1 MTYKTGTMYI
11 EVLRPI
17 SITNENIFK
26 ASLVNIVISTK
37 PSDKRKKESLLED
50 FSKFINFKPNY
61 NFKNLWKWSVDHPEE
76 FWSKLWDYTKIIG
89 DKGQEI
95 IKYNKIFNKTKFF
108 PDSKL
113 NYAENI
119 LKKRSPEIAISFLSE
134 KGFEEEISWEQL
146 YINVCKFSGYLKSI
160 GLKKGDRV
168 AAYVPNKIESIIS
181 FLACAKNGIIWSSCS
196 PDFGTQGVVDRFK
209 QIAPR
214 ILITSDHYFYN
225 GKKINILEKVE
236 GILKQ
241 IPSIKKTLVFAYNKK
256 EEMNFKNY
264 FNFEKVLDQTE
275 ADESFERFD
284 FNHPIY
290 VLFSSGTT
298 GKPKC
303 ITHGAGNV
311 LIEHNKEF
319 MLHCDIR
326 DNEKLFYYTTTGWMM
341 WNWLVGGLATGSSI
355 FLFDGAPVYP
365 KIDILLEYCQNKKIN
380 LFGVSAKYIDH
391 LKNEKYNSKN
401 LDLSSIKIITST
413 GSPLAEESFKY
424 VYDNIKKDV
433 HLASIAGGT
442 DLVGCL
448 VLGNLFSDV
457 YMGEI
462 QGQSLGIDVDVFT
475 DEGKSVKDGEKGEL
489 VVKKPF
495 PSMPVKFWSDDD
507 GQKYHKAYFNR
518 FKNIWHHG
526 DFIERT
532 INNGF
537 IMRGRSDATL
547 NPGGV
552 RIGTA
557 EIYQQVEDIDFIT
570 EGLVVGQDYKD
581 DVRIILFITTK
592 NNEDLDD
599 EKIKSIKTKIRKNCS
614 PKHVPSIIIKV
625 PDIPRTKSG
634 KIVELAVK
642 KVIQGETINNKEA
655 IANPEALKHFENIAQ
670 LK

>member
-1 MTYKTGTMYI
+1 MNKY
-11 EVLRPI
+11 LW
-17 SITNENIFK
+17 
-26 ASLVNIVISTK
+26 K
-37 PSDKRKKESLLED
+37 PSEQNKQESLLED
-50 FSKFINFKPNY
+50 FSKFINFKSNHS
-61 NFKNLWKWSVDHPEE
+61 FKTLWKWSVDHPEE
-76 FWSKLWDYTKIIG
+76 FWSKFWDYSKIIG
-89 DKGQEI
+89 DKGNEI

-108 PDSKL
+108 PNSKL

-119 LKKRSPEIAISFLSE
+119 LKKKSSELAISFLSE
-134 KGFEEEISWEQL
+134 KGFEEEISWDQL
-146 YINVCKFSGYLKSI
+146 YNKVCKFSHYLKSI

-209 QIAPR
+209 QIAPS
-214 ILITSDHYFYN
+214 ILITSDYYFYN
-225 GKKINILEKVE
+225 GKKINILKKIKD
-236 GILKQ
+236 ILKQ
-241 IPSIKKTLVFAYNKK
+241 IPSIKKTLVFSYNKK
-256 EEMNFKNY
+256 EVMTLEDHINFDQ
-264 FNFEKVLDQTE
+264 VLEE
-275 ADESFERFD
+275 AKIDETFERFE

-290 VLFSSGTT
+290 ILYSSGTT

-355 FLFDGAPVYP
+355 FLFDGAPVHP
-365 KIDILLEYCQNKKIN
+365 KIDVLLEYCQNKKIN

-391 LKNEKYNSKN
+391 LKNEKYNSEN

-424 VYDNIKKDV
+424 VYQNIKKDV

-448 VLGNLFSDV
+448 VLGNLYSNI

-495 PSMPVKFWSDDD
+495 PSMPVKFWGDDD
-507 GQKYHKAYFNR
+507 GQKYHKAYFSR
-518 FKNIWHHG
+518 FENIWHHG

-532 INNGF
+532 SNNGF

-552 RIGTA
+552 RIGTS

-570 EGLVVGQDYKD
+570 EGLVVGQDYND
-581 DVRIILFITTK
+581 DIRIVLFITTK
-592 NNEDLDD
+592 NNEELDE
-599 EKIKSIKTKIRKNCS
+599 EKIKLIKTRIRKNCS

-625 PDIPRTKSG
+625 PEIPRTKSG
-634 KIVELAVK
+634 KIVELAVRK
-642 KVIQGETINNKEA
+642 AIHGETINNKEA
-655 IANPEALKHFENIAQ
+655 IANPEALKYFENIPQ

>member
-1 MTYKTGTMYI
+1 MEKFLW
-11 EVLRPI
+11 EP
-17 SITNENIFK
+17 SI
-26 ASLVNIVISTK
+26 
-37 PSDKRKKESLLED
+37 KRKKESLLED
-50 FSKFINFKPNY
+50 FSKYINLKSDY

-76 FWSKLWDYTKIIG
+76 FWSKFWDYSKIIG
-89 DKGQEI
+89 DKGKEI
-95 IKYNKIFNKTKFF
+95 IKYNKIFNRTKFF

-113 NYAENI
+113 NYTENI
-119 LKKRSPEIAISFLSE
+119 LKKKSSELAISFLSE
-134 KGFEEEISWEQL
+134 KGFEEEISWDKL
-146 YINVCKFSGYLKSI
+146 YNKVCKFSNYLKSI

-209 QIAPR
+209 QIEPS

-225 GKKINILEKVE
+225 GKRINILEKIDD
-236 GILKQ
+236 ILKQ
-241 IPSIKKTLVFAYNKK
+241 IQSIKKTLVFAYNKK
-256 EEMNFKNY
+256 EEMTLQGHINFD
-264 FNFEKVLDQTE
+264 EVLDQ
-275 ADESFERFD
+275 ADVDESFERFE

-290 VLFSSGTT
+290 ILYSSGTT

-326 DNEKLFYYTTTGWMM
+326 DGEKLFYYTTTGWMM

-365 KIDILLEYCQNKKIN
+365 KIDVLLEYCQNKKIN

-401 LDLSSIKIITST
+401 LDLSTIKIITST
-413 GSPLAEESFKY
+413 GSPLAEDSFKY
-424 VYDNIKKDV
+424 VYDNLKEDV

-448 VLGNLFSDV
+448 VLGNLYSNVF
-457 YMGEI
+457 MGEI

-475 DEGKSVKDGEKGEL
+475 DEGKSVNDGEKGEL

-495 PSMPVKFWSDDD
+495 PSMPVKFWGDDD
-507 GQKYHKAYFNR
+507 GQKYHKAYFTR

-532 INNGF
+532 TNNGF

-557 EIYQQVEDIDFIT
+557 EIYQQVENIDFIT
-570 EGLVVGQDYKD
+570 EGLVVGQDYDD
-581 DVRIILFITTK
+581 DVRIVLFITTK
-592 NNEDLDD
+592 NDEELDN
-599 EKIKSIKTKIRKNCS
+599 EKIKTIKSRIRKNCS
-614 PKHVPSIIIKV
+614 PKHVPSVIIKV
-625 PDIPRTKSG
+625 PEIPKTKSG
-634 KIVELAVK
+634 KIVELAVRK
-642 KVIQGETINNKEA
+642 IIHGETINNKES
-655 IANPEALKHFENIAQ
+655 IANPESLNFFKNLPQ
-670 LK
+670 LKL

>member
-1 MTYKTGTMYI
+1 MKNFLW
-11 EVLRPI
+11 E
-17 SITNENIFK
+17 
-26 ASLVNIVISTK
+26 
-37 PSDKRKKESLLED
+37 PSSKKKEESLLED
-50 FSKFINFKPNY
+50 FSKFVNFKSNY
-61 NFKNLWKWSVDHPEE
+61 NFKTLWKWTVDHPEE
-76 FWSKLWDYTKIIG
+76 FWSKFWDYSKIIG
-89 DKGQEI
+89 DKGKEI
-95 IKYNKIFNKTKFF
+95 IKYNKIFNKTQFF
-108 PDSKL
+108 SDSKL

-119 LKKRSPEIAISFLSE
+119 LKKKTSEVAISFLSE
-134 KGFEEEISWEQL
+134 QGFEEEISWNHL
-146 YINVCKFSGYLKSI
+146 YNKVCKFSNYLKSL

-209 QIAPR
+209 QIEPS

-225 GKKINILEKVE
+225 GKKINILEKNE
-236 GILKQ
+236 DILKQ

-256 EEMNFKNY
+256 EEVTLQGHINFDQVLEKADMDET
-264 FNFEKVLDQTE
+264 FEK
-275 ADESFERFD
+275 FE

-290 VLFSSGTT
+290 ILYSSGTT

-319 MLHCDIR
+319 MLHCNIKNNDR
-326 DNEKLFYYTTTGWMM
+326 LFYYTTTGWMM

-365 KIDILLEYCQNKKIN
+365 KIDILLEYCQNKKVN
-380 LFGVSAKYIDH
+380 LFGISAKYIDH
-391 LKNEKYNSKN
+391 LKNEKYSSKN

-424 VYDNIKKDV
+424 VYDNIKRDV

-448 VLGNLFSDV
+448 VLGNLYSNV

-475 DEGKSVKDGEKGEL
+475 DEGESVKDGEKGEL

-495 PSMPVKFWSDDD
+495 PSMPVKFWGDDD

-532 INNGF
+532 LNNGF

-592 NNEDLDD
+592 NNEELND
-599 EKIKSIKTKIRKNCS
+599 EKINSIKSKIRKNCS

-625 PDIPRTKSG
+625 PEIPRTKSG

-642 KVIQGETINNKEA
+642 KVIHGETINNKEA
-655 IANPEALKHFENIAQ
+655 IANPEALKYFENIPQ

>member
-1 MTYKTGTMYI
+1 MNK
-11 EVLRPI
+11 
-17 SITNENIFK
+17 
-26 ASLVNIVISTK
+26 SLWK
-37 PSDKRKKESLLED
+37 PSEQKKQESLLED
-50 FSKFINFKPNY
+50 FSKFVNFNSNHNFKS
-61 NFKNLWKWSVDHPEE
+61 LWEWSVKNKEE
-76 FWSKLWDYTKIIG
+76 FWSKFWDYSKIIG
-89 DKGQEI
+89 DKGKEVI
-95 IKYNKIFNKTKFF
+95 RKNKIFNETKFF
-108 PDSKL
+108 PDSKI

-119 LKKRSPEIAISFLSE
+119 LKKKTNDCAINFLSE
-134 KGFEEEISWEQL
+134 TGFEESITWKDL
-146 YINVCKFSGYLKSI
+146 YEKVCKFSFYLKTLD
-160 GLKKGDRV
+160 LKKGDRV

-196 PDFGTQGVVDRFK
+196 PDFGTHGVVDRFK
-209 QIAPR
+209 QIEPKV
-214 ILITSDHYFYN
+214 LITCDHYFYN
-225 GKKINILEKVE
+225 GKKINILEKINN
-236 GILKQ
+236 ILKE

-256 EEMNFKNY
+256 EKIEYKNFID
-264 FNFEKVLDQTE
+264 FNEVLIQSKSDYT
-275 ADESFERFD
+275 FERFD

-290 VLFSSGTT
+290 ILYSSGTT

-365 KIDILLEYCQNKKIN
+365 TIDVLLKYCQDKEIN

-391 LKNEKYNSKN
+391 LKNENYNSKN

-424 VYDNIKKDV
+424 VYENIKQNV

-448 VLGNLFSDV
+448 ILGNLFSNV
-457 YMGEI
+457 YKGEI

-475 DEGKSVKDGEKGEL
+475 EEGKSINDSEKGEL
-489 VVKKPF
+489 VVKNPF
-495 PSMPVKFWSDDD
+495 PSMPVKFWGDDD
-507 GQKYHKAYFNR
+507 GQKYHKAYFTR

-526 DFIERT
+526 DFIEKT
-532 INNGF
+532 PNNGF

-557 EIYQQVEDIDFIT
+557 EIYQQVENIDFIT
-570 EGLVVGQDYKD
+570 EALVVGQHYND
-581 DVRIILFITTK
+581 DVRIILFVTTK
-592 NNEDLDD
+592 KNHQLDSD
-599 EKIKSIKTKIRKNCS
+599 KIKLIKSKIRKNCS
-614 PKHVPSIIIKV
+614 PKHVPSIVIKV
-625 PDIPRTKSG
+625 PEIPRTKSG
-634 KIVELAVK
+634 KIVELAVRK
-642 KVIQGETINNKEA
+642 IINGEEVDNKEA
-655 IANPEALKHFENIAQ
+655 ISNPSCLDYFKNLKD

>member
-1 MTYKTGTMYI
+1 MEKF
-11 EVLRPI
+11 LW
-17 SITNENIFK
+17 
-26 ASLVNIVISTK
+26 A
-37 PSDKRKKESLLED
+37 PSSRKKEESLLED
-50 FSKFINFKPNY
+50 FSKFINFKSNF
-61 NFKNLWKWSVDHPEE
+61 NFKTLWKWTIDHPEE
-76 FWSKLWDYTKIIG
+76 FWSKFWDYSNIIG
-89 DKGQEI
+89 DKGKEI
-95 IKYNKIFNKTKFF
+95 IRYDKVFNKTQFF

-119 LKKRSPEIAISFLSE
+119 LKKKTSEVAVSFLSE
-134 KGFEEEISWEQL
+134 KGFEEEITWEHL
-146 YINVCKFSGYLKSI
+146 YNSVCKFSGYLKSL

-168 AAYVPNKIESIIS
+168 AAYVPNKIETIIS
-181 FLACAKNGIIWSSCS
+181 FLACAKNGVIWSSCS
-196 PDFGTQGVVDRFK
+196 PDFGIQGVVDRFK
-209 QIAPR
+209 QIQPT

-225 GKKINILEKVE
+225 GKKINILEKVKD
-236 GILKQ
+236 ILKE
-241 IPSIKKTLVFAYNKK
+241 IPSIKKTLIFNYNQK
-256 EEMNFKNY
+256 ETFNQEDYVNFN
-264 FNFEKVLDQTE
+264 KVLDQGDV
-275 ADESFERFD
+275 DETFERFE

-290 VLFSSGTT
+290 ILYSSGTT

-319 MLHCDIR
+319 MLHCDIKN
-326 DNEKLFYYTTTGWMM
+326 NEKLFYYTTTGWMM

-401 LDLSSIKIITST
+401 LDLSSLKIITST

-424 VYDNIKKDV
+424 VYDNIKQDV
-433 HLASIAGGT
+433 QLASIAGGT

-448 VLGNLFSDV
+448 VLGNLYSNV
-457 YMGEI
+457 YKGEI
-462 QGQSLGIDVDVFT
+462 QGQSLGIDVDVFN
-475 DEGKSVKDGEKGEL
+475 DEGKSTKDGEKGEL

-495 PSMPVKFWSDDD
+495 PSMPVKFWGDDD
-507 GQKYHKAYFNR
+507 GQKFHKAYFDR

-532 INNGF
+532 KNNGF

-570 EGLVVGQDYKD
+570 EGLVIGQNYND
-581 DVRIILFITTK
+581 DVRIILFVTTK
-592 NNEDLDD
+592 GNVELNED
-599 EKIKSIKTKIRKNCS
+599 KIKLVKSKIRKNCS
-614 PKHVPSIIIKV
+614 PKHVPALIIKV

-642 KVIQGETINNKEA
+642 KVINGEKINNKEA
-655 IANPEALKHFENIAQ
+655 IANPEILDYFKNILKE
-670 LK
+670 

>member
-1 MTYKTGTMYI
+1 MKNF
-11 EVLRPI
+11 LW
-17 SITNENIFK
+17 
-26 ASLVNIVISTK
+26 K
-37 PSDKRKKESLLED
+37 PSSKKKEESLLED
-50 FSKFINFKPNY
+50 FSKFINFKSNY
-61 NFKNLWKWSVDHPEE
+61 NFKNLWKWTVDHPEE
-76 FWSKLWDYTKIIG
+76 FWSKFWDYSKIIG
-89 DKGQEI
+89 DKGKKI
-95 IKYNKIFNKTKFF
+95 IKLNKIFNRTQFF

-119 LKKRSPEIAISFLSE
+119 LKKKTSEVAISFFSE
-134 KGFEEEISWEQL
+134 QGFEEEITWKNL
-146 YINVCKFSGYLKSI
+146 YKKVCKLSSYLKST

-196 PDFGTQGVVDRFK
+196 PDFGVQGVVDRFK
-209 QIAPR
+209 QIEPN
-214 ILITSDHYFYN
+214 ILITSDYYFYN
-225 GKKINILEKVE
+225 GKKINILEKVKN
-236 GILKQ
+236 ILKQ
-241 IPSIKKTLVFAYNKK
+241 IPSIKKTLVFNYNKK
-256 EEMNFKNY
+256 EEMTLKDYINF
-264 FNFEKVLDQTE
+264 DE
-275 ADESFERFD
+275 ALNQAEIDETFERFE
-284 FNHPIY
+284 FSTPIY
-290 VLFSSGTT
+290 ILYSSGTT

-319 MLHCDIR
+319 MLHCDIKN
-326 DNEKLFYYTTTGWMM
+326 NERLFYYTTTGWMM

-365 KIDILLEYCQNKKIN
+365 KIDVLLEYCQNKKIN

-391 LKNEKYNSKN
+391 LKNEKYKCKN
-401 LDLSSIKIITST
+401 LDLSSLKIIAST

-424 VYDNIKKDV
+424 VYENIKKDV

-448 VLGNLFSDV
+448 VLGNLFSNV

-475 DEGKSVKDGEKGEL
+475 DEGKSIKDGEKGEL

-495 PSMPVKFWSDDD
+495 PSMPVKFWGDEDR
-507 GQKYHKAYFNR
+507 QKYHKAYFNR
-518 FKNIWHHG
+518 FENIWHHG
-526 DFIERT
+526 DFIEKT
-532 INNGF
+532 SNNGF

-570 EGLVVGQDYKD
+570 EGL
-581 DVRIILFITTK
+581 
-592 NNEDLDD
+592 
-599 EKIKSIKTKIRKNCS
+599 SS
-614 PKHVPSIIIKV
+614 WPK
-625 PDIPRTKSG
+625 
-634 KIVELAVK
+634 L
-642 KVIQGETINNKEA
+642 Q
-655 IANPEALKHFENIAQ
+655 
-670 LK
+670 

>member
-1 MTYKTGTMYI
+1 MNKP
-11 EVLRPI
+11 LW
-17 SITNENIFK
+17 
-26 ASLVNIVISTK
+26 K
-37 PSDKRKKESLLED
+37 PSTQIKQESLLEE
-50 FSKFINFKPNY
+50 FSKFVNFDSKH
-61 NFKNLWKWSVDHPEE
+61 NFYNLWEWSVKNNEE
-76 FWSKLWDYTKIIG
+76 FWSKLWDYSKIIG
-89 DKGQEI
+89 DKGKEVI
-95 IKYNKIFNKTKFF
+95 RKNEIFNETKFF
-108 PDSKL
+108 PDSKI

-119 LKKRSPEIAISFLSE
+119 LKKKTDETAIHFLSE
-134 KGFEEEISWEQL
+134 KGFEETITWKDL
-146 YINVCKFSGYLKSI
+146 YKKVCKFSSYLKTLD
-160 GLKKGDRV
+160 LKKGDRV
-168 AAYVPNKIESIIS
+168 AAYVPNKIESVIS

-196 PDFGTQGVVDRFK
+196 PDFGIQGVVDRFK
-209 QIAPR
+209 QIEPKV
-214 ILITSDHYFYN
+214 LITSDHYYYN
-225 GKKINILEKVE
+225 GKKINIIEKTAD
-236 GILKQ
+236 ILKQ

-256 EEMNFKNY
+256 EKINYKDFINFDEALSQSK
-264 FNFEKVLDQTE
+264 LDI
-275 ADESFERFD
+275 AFERFN

-290 VLFSSGTT
+290 ILYSSGTT

-365 KIDILLEYCQNKKIN
+365 KIDVLLEYCQNKKIT

-391 LKNEKYNSKN
+391 LKNENYNSKN
-401 LDLSSIKIITST
+401 LDLRSIKIITST

-424 VYDNIKKDV
+424 VYENIKQNV

-448 VLGNLFSDV
+448 ILGNLFSNV
-457 YMGEI
+457 YKGEI

-475 DEGKSVKDGEKGEL
+475 DDEKSTSDNNKGEL
-489 VVKKPF
+489 VVKQPF
-495 PSMPVKFWSDDD
+495 PSMPVKFWGDDD
-507 GQKYHKAYFNR
+507 GQKYYKAYFTR
-518 FKNIWHHG
+518 YKNIWHHG

-532 INNGF
+532 SNNGF

-570 EGLVVGQDYKD
+570 EGLVVGQNYND
-581 DVRIILFITTK
+581 DIRIILFVTTK
-592 NNEDLDD
+592 ETQVLDE
-599 EKIKSIKTKIRKNCS
+599 EKIKFIQSKIRKNCS
-614 PKHVPSIIIKV
+614 PKHVPAIIMKV
-625 PDIPRTKSG
+625 PEIPRTKSG

-642 KVIQGETINNKEA
+642 KIINGEEINNKEA
-655 IANPEALKHFENIAQ
+655 IANPDCLEFFKNLKE

>member
-1 MTYKTGTMYI
+1 MEKFLW
-11 EVLRPI
+11 E
-17 SITNENIFK
+17 
-26 ASLVNIVISTK
+26 
-37 PSDKRKKESLLED
+37 PSGKKKEESLLED
-50 FSKFINFKPNY
+50 FSKYINKKSNY
-61 NFKNLWKWSVDHPEE
+61 NFKNLWKWSVDHPDE
-76 FWSKLWDYTKIIG
+76 FWSKFWDYSKIIG
-89 DKGQEI
+89 DKGKEI
-95 IKYNKIFNKTKFF
+95 IKYDKTFNKTKFF

-119 LKKRSPEIAISFLSE
+119 LKKKSSKIAISFLSE
-134 KGFEEEISWEQL
+134 KGFEEEISWENL
-146 YINVCKFSGYLKSI
+146 YNKVCKFSNYLKSI

-209 QIAPR
+209 QIEPS

-225 GKKINILEKVE
+225 GKKINILEKIE
-236 GILKQ
+236 DILKQ
-241 IPSIKKTLVFAYNKK
+241 IQSIKKTLVFAYNKK
-256 EEMNFKNY
+256 EEMNLQGHIN
-264 FNFEKVLDQTE
+264 FNEVLDQAE
-275 ADESFERFD
+275 ADETFEQFE

-290 VLFSSGTT
+290 ILYSSGTT

-365 KIDILLEYCQNKKIN
+365 KIDVLLEYCQNKKIN

-424 VYDNIKKDV
+424 VYDNLKKDV

-448 VLGNLFSDV
+448 VLGNLYSNV

-462 QGQSLGIDVDVFT
+462 QGQSLGIDVDVFS

-495 PSMPVKFWSDDD
+495 PSMPVKFWGDDD
-507 GQKYHKAYFNR
+507 GQKYHKAYFTR

-532 INNGF
+532 LNNGF

-570 EGLVVGQDYKD
+570 EGLVVGQDYND
-581 DVRIILFITTK
+581 DVRIILFVTTK
-592 NNEDLDD
+592 NNE
-599 EKIKSIKTKIRKNCS
+599 E
-614 PKHVPSIIIKV
+614 
-625 PDIPRTKSG
+625 
-634 KIVELAVK
+634 
-642 KVIQGETINNKEA
+642 
-655 IANPEALKHFENIAQ
+655 
-670 LK
+670 

>member
-1 MTYKTGTMYI
+1 MEKF
-11 EVLRPI
+11 LW
-17 SITNENIFK
+17 
-26 ASLVNIVISTK
+26 K
-37 PSDKRKKESLLED
+37 PSDTRKEDSLLED
-50 FSKFINFKPNY
+50 FSKFLNLKSDQ
-61 NFKNLWKWSVDHPEE
+61 NFKNFWKWSVDHPEE
-76 FWSKLWDYTKIIG
+76 FWSKFWDYSKIIG
-89 DKGQEI
+89 DKGKEI
-95 IKYNKIFNKTKFF
+95 IKYNKTFNKTKFF

-119 LKKRSPEIAISFLSE
+119 LKKKTSEIAISFLSE
-134 KGFEEEISWEQL
+134 KGFEEEISWNQL
-146 YINVCKFSGYLKSI
+146 YDKVCKFSSYLKSI

-196 PDFGTQGVVDRFK
+196 PDFGIQGVVDRFK
-209 QIAPR
+209 QIEPS

-225 GKKINILEKVE
+225 GKKINILDKIED
-236 GILKQ
+236 ILKK
-241 IPSIKKTLVFAYNKK
+241 IPSIKKTLVFAYNKN
-256 EEMNFKNY
+256 EVMNLQDHI
-264 FNFEKVLDQTE
+264 NFDQIIEKTKI
-275 ADESFERFD
+275 DETFERFE

-290 VLFSSGTT
+290 ILYSSGTT
-298 GKPKC
+298 GRPKC

-326 DNEKLFYYTTTGWMM
+326 NNEKLFYYTTTGWMM

-391 LKNEKYNSKN
+391 LKNEKYNNKN

-448 VLGNLFSDV
+448 VLGNLYSNI

-475 DEGKSVKDGEKGEL
+475 NDGKSVKEGEKGEL

-495 PSMPVKFWSDDD
+495 PSMPVKFWGDDD

-518 FKNIWHHG
+518 FENIWYHG

-532 INNGF
+532 MNNGF

-552 RIGTA
+552 RIGTS

-570 EGLVVGQDYKD
+570 EGLVVGQDYNE

-592 NNEDLDD
+592 NDEKLDE
-599 EKIKSIKTKIRKNCS
+599 EKIKTIKSRIRKNCS

-625 PDIPRTKSG
+625 PEIPRTKSG
-634 KIVELAVK
+634 KIVELAVR
-642 KVIQGETINNKEA
+642 KVIHGETINNKEA
-655 IANPEALKHFENIAQ
+655 IANPEALKFFENIPQ

>member
-1 MTYKTGTMYI
+1 MEKFLW
-11 EVLRPI
+11 E
-17 SITNENIFK
+17 
-26 ASLVNIVISTK
+26 
-37 PSDKRKKESLLED
+37 PSGKRKRESLLED
-50 FSKFINFKPNY
+50 FSKYINIKSNY

-76 FWSKLWDYTKIIG
+76 FWSKFWDYSKIIG
-89 DKGQEI
+89 DKGKEI
-95 IKYNKIFNKTKFF
+95 IKYNKIFNKTNFF

-113 NYAENI
+113 NYSENI
-119 LKKRSPEIAISFLSE
+119 LKKKSSEIAISFLSE
-134 KGFEEEISWEQL
+134 KGFEEEISWKQL
-146 YINVCKFSGYLKSI
+146 YNKVCKFSNYLKSI

-168 AAYVPNKIESIIS
+168 AAYVPNKIESIIG
-181 FLACAKNGIIWSSCS
+181 FLSCAKNGIIWSSCS

-209 QIAPR
+209 QIEPS

-225 GKKINILEKVE
+225 GKKINILEKIE
-236 GILKQ
+236 NILKQ

-256 EEMNFKNY
+256 EKINLQNYINFDEVL
-264 FNFEKVLDQTE
+264 EKE
-275 ADESFERFD
+275 KMDETFERFE

-290 VLFSSGTT
+290 ILYSSGTT

-365 KIDILLEYCQNKKIN
+365 KIDVLLEYCQNKKIN

-424 VYDNIKKDV
+424 VYDNLKKDV

-448 VLGNLFSDV
+448 VLGNLYSNV

-475 DEGKSVKDGEKGEL
+475 DEGKSVSDGEKGEL

-495 PSMPVKFWSDDD
+495 PSMPVKFWGDDD

-518 FKNIWHHG
+518 FENIWHHG

-552 RIGTA
+552 RIGTS

-570 EGLVVGQDYKD
+570 EGLVVGQDYND
-581 DVRIILFITTK
+581 DIRIVLFITTK
-592 NNEDLDD
+592 NNEELDD
-599 EKIKSIKTKIRKNCS
+599 EKIKTIKSKIRKNCS
-614 PKHVPSIIIKV
+614 PKHVPSLVIKV
-625 PDIPRTKSG
+625 PEIPRTKSG
-634 KIVELAVK
+634 KIVELAVR
-642 KVIQGETINNKEA
+642 KVIHGETINNKEA
-655 IANPEALKHFENIAQ
+655 IANPESLKFFENLPQ
-670 LK
+670 LKL

>member
-1 MTYKTGTMYI
+1 MNK
-11 EVLRPI
+11 
-17 SITNENIFK
+17 
-26 ASLVNIVISTK
+26 SLWK
-37 PSDKRKKESLLED
+37 PSEQKKQESLLED
-50 FSKFINFKPNY
+50 FSKFVNFNSNHNFKS
-61 NFKNLWKWSVDHPEE
+61 LWEWSVKNKEE
-76 FWSKLWDYTKIIG
+76 FWSKFWDYSKIIG
-89 DKGQEI
+89 DKGKEVI
-95 IKYNKIFNKTKFF
+95 RKNKIFNETKFF
-108 PDSKL
+108 PDSKI

-119 LKKRSPEIAISFLSE
+119 LKKKTNDCAINFLSE
-134 KGFEEEISWEQL
+134 TGFEESITLKDL
-146 YINVCKFSGYLKSI
+146 YEKVCKFSFYLKTLD
-160 GLKKGDRV
+160 LKKGDRV

-196 PDFGTQGVVDRFK
+196 PDFGTHGVVDRFK
-209 QIAPR
+209 QIEPKV
-214 ILITSDHYFYN
+214 LITCDHYFYN
-225 GKKINILEKVE
+225 GKKINILEKINN
-236 GILKQ
+236 ILKE

-256 EEMNFKNY
+256 EKIEYKNFID
-264 FNFEKVLDQTE
+264 FNEVLIQSKSDYT
-275 ADESFERFD
+275 FERFD

-290 VLFSSGTT
+290 ILYSSGTT

-319 MLHCDIR
+319 MLHCDVR

-365 KIDILLEYCQNKKIN
+365 TIDVLLKYCQDKEIN

-391 LKNEKYNSKN
+391 LKNENYNSKN

-424 VYDNIKKDV
+424 VYENIKQNV

-448 VLGNLFSDV
+448 ILGNLFSNV
-457 YMGEI
+457 YKGEI

-475 DEGKSVKDGEKGEL
+475 EEGKSINDSEKGEL
-489 VVKKPF
+489 VVKNPF
-495 PSMPVKFWSDDD
+495 PSMPVKFWGDDD
-507 GQKYHKAYFNR
+507 GQKYNKAYFTR

-526 DFIERT
+526 DFIEKT
-532 INNGF
+532 PNNGF

-557 EIYQQVEDIDFIT
+557 EIYQQVENIDFIT
-570 EGLVVGQDYKD
+570 EALVVGQHYND
-581 DVRIILFITTK
+581 DVRIILFVTTK
-592 NNEDLDD
+592 KNHQLDSD
-599 EKIKSIKTKIRKNCS
+599 KIKIIKSKIRKNCS
-614 PKHVPSIIIKV
+614 PKHVPSIVIKV
-625 PDIPRTKSG
+625 PEIPRTKSG
-634 KIVELAVK
+634 KIVELAVRK
-642 KVIQGETINNKEA
+642 IINGEEVDNKEA
-655 IANPEALKHFENIAQ
+655 ISNPSCLDYFKNLKD

>member
-1 MTYKTGTMYI
+1 MKNFLW
-11 EVLRPI
+11 E
-17 SITNENIFK
+17 
-26 ASLVNIVISTK
+26 
-37 PSDKRKKESLLED
+37 PSRKKKEESLLED
-50 FSKFINFKPNY
+50 FSKFVNFKSNY
-61 NFKNLWKWSVDHPEE
+61 NFKTFWKWTVDHPEE
-76 FWSKLWDYTKIIG
+76 FWSKFWDYSKIIG
-89 DKGQEI
+89 DKGKEI
-95 IKYNKIFNKTKFF
+95 IKYNKIFNETKFF

-119 LKKRSPEIAISFLSE
+119 LKKKTSEVAINFLSE
-134 KGFEEEISWEQL
+134 KGFEEEISWGQL
-146 YINVCKFSGYLKSI
+146 YNKVCKFSNYLKSL

-209 QIAPR
+209 QIEPS

-225 GKKINILEKVE
+225 GKKINILEKIE
-236 GILKQ
+236 DILKQ
-241 IPSIKKTLVFAYNKK
+241 IPSIKKTLVFSYNKK
-256 EEMNFKNY
+256 EEMTLHGHINFDQVLEKANMDET
-264 FNFEKVLDQTE
+264 FEK
-275 ADESFERFD
+275 FE

-290 VLFSSGTT
+290 ILYSSGTT

-319 MLHCDIR
+319 MLHCNIKNNDR
-326 DNEKLFYYTTTGWMM
+326 LFYYTTTGWMM

-355 FLFDGAPVYP
+355 YLFDGAPVYP

-448 VLGNLFSDV
+448 VLGNLYSNV

-475 DEGKSVKDGEKGEL
+475 DEGESVKDGEKGEL

-495 PSMPVKFWSDDD
+495 PSMPVKFWGDDD

-532 INNGF
+532 SNNGF

-592 NNEDLDD
+592 NNEELND
-599 EKIKSIKTKIRKNCS
+599 EKINSIKSKIRKNCS

-625 PDIPRTKSG
+625 PEIPRTKSG
-634 KIVELAVK
+634 KIVELAVR
-642 KVIQGETINNKEA
+642 KVIHGETINNKEA
-655 IANPEALKHFENIAQ
+655 IANPEALKYFENISQ